1 MHTHPHMTLDNDY
14 VLYLTLAMI
23 AATFIIR
30 FAVIGMAGRFSMS
43 ERFKK
48 TLRFVPVTVL
58 PAIIAIEILGKGSNF
73 AFNLENRKVLAAI
86 VCTIISLRFGLIW
99 VVIGG
104 LVSLILF
111 QTYLD
116 PIIAFIHH
124 LTCC

>member
-1 MHTHPHMTLDNDY
+1 MHTHAHIALDNDY
-14 VLYLTLAMI
+14 VLYLSLSMI

-30 FAVIGMAGRFSMS
+30 FAVIGMAGRFNMS

-58 PAIIAIEILGKGSNF
+58 PAIIAVEILGKGFNF
-73 AFNLENRKVLAAI
+73 AFNLENPKLLAAI
-86 VCTIISLRFGLIW
+86 VCTIISFRFGLIW

-104 LVSLILF
+104 LISLILF

-116 PIIAFIHH
+116 PIMHFFHH
-124 LTCC
+124 LMC